1 MVRLPSWVG
10 MVPVRRLYNR
20 FRSVRAVRLPS
31 WVGMVPVRSFEDR
44 FRSVRAVRLPSSA
57 GRLPSMRPLNRLRP
71 GVSSRPVT
79 RWELTVT
86 PLQAV
91 MAPLQVRRCRVERRS
106 ALSASLV
113 Q

>member
-1 MVRLPSWVG
+1 MK
-10 MVPVRRLYNR
+10 
-20 FRSVRAVRLPS
+20 
-31 WVGMVPVRSFEDR
+31 DR
-44 FRSVRAVRLPSSA
+44 FRSVRLVRPPSWVGMSPVKLFANRFRFVRLVRLPSSA
-57 GRLPSMRPLNRLRP
+57 GRLPSMRPVNRLLP
-71 GVSSRPVT
+71 GRSSRPVT
-79 RWELTVT
+79 RWEPTVT